1 VVALLGVRLTETSE
15 VAGTMHAE
23 QQGAY
28 LGACAK
34 HLAERAVARCDDCG
48 DVWCAECLV
57 PPNRKRQPTRCI
69 ECALVAA
76 GVRAPG
82 SRRGNVTSMSRVRT
96 QRFM

>member
-1 VVALLGVRLTETSE
+1 MVAPLGVRLTETSE

-23 QQGAY
+23 QQEAY

-57 PPNRKRQPTRCI
+57 PPKRKRQPTRCI
-69 ECALVAA
+69 DCALVAA

-82 SRRGNVTSMSRVRT
+82 YRRGNVSSMSRVRT